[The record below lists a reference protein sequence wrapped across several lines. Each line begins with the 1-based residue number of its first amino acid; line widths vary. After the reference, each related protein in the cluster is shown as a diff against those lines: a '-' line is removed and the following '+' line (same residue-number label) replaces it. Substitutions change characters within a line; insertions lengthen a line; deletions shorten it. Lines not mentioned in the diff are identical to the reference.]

1 VVRDLFV
8 RETVVAGPFVFLRQ
22 KQKFGRNEQFL
33 FIFRK
38 AFVCV
43 GECLFAQTY
52 RRNEPMKANHKLA
65 FAVLVG
71 VAIGIAGAAAVHA
84 RQVNVA
90 PGYLIAEIAVTDPNS
105 TSLQKYAQEAPKTMA
120 PFNHRYLVRGGKTQ
134 ALEGEPP
141 TSIVVIA
148 FDSAEKA
155 REWYDSPAYQAIKP
169 LRQSATKS
177 RLFIAEGIAPE

>member
-1 VVRDLFV
+1 LFA
-8 RETVVAGPFVFLRQ
+8 RKTVVAGPIVFLRQ
-22 KQKFGRNEQFL
+22 KQKSGGNEQFL

-38 AFVCV
+38 ALVCV
-43 GECLFAQTY
+43 GQWLFAQTH

-65 FAVLVG
+65 LAVLVG
-71 VAIGIAGAAAVHA
+71 VAIGIAGAAAVLA

-90 PGYLIAEIAVTDPNS
+90 PGYFIGEITVTDPNS
-105 TSLQKYAQEAPKTMA
+105 TSLQKYAQEAPKTLA

-141 TSIVVIA
+141 KSIVVIA

-155 REWYDSPAYQAIKP
+155 REWYDSPAYQAVKP

-177 RLFIAEGIAPE
+177 RVFIAEGISPE